1 MNDRDSD
8 VVGRNAIMLLL
19 ALTED
24 DPTVAAEN
32 IIHLWYS
39 AFITQSLQDDLKGKI
54 HELVQSICTKIEGK
68 SPDTVLGK
76 TWTFGSR
83 SLRLVLTKK
92 QWFDILSSLEPPP
105 GLTIERARE
114 IRRNVTLA
122 DQRLDFRE
130 RRYFG
135 QSPSLRASGQKF
147 REDGVLLPF
156 GTPRAAFIIPNPT
169 LFRDTNSWPMK
180 DDADPIHG
188 WRMSD
193 ISSALTGAATNDIY
207 GKLVVHLRD
216 QISRFHRRLSATDI
230 FFHLTNVNA
239 EDLYDYVQPVTFD
252 RIEVSNITDA
262 GYLGMPRTIAHIGH
276 LLKQPDEN
284 PHATLVALF
293 LNAVDEMYDDN
304 EKRKAMMSEMRQV
317 WSYMTPSPLTSP
329 YDPNV
334 IVGDIATQQ
343 VRDVDKHFERYMK
356 LQDFAKIVELSGM
369 EFKRQHTIIDPW
381 PLRLKKK
388 PHQKGGKE
396 EFLTLLGSGHS
407 GCERYMEW
415 RFKR

>member
-156 GTPRAAFIIPNPT
+156 GTPRAAFIIPNP
-169 LFRDTNSWPMK
+169 
-180 DDADPIHG
+180 
-188 WRMSD
+188 
-193 ISSALTGAATNDIY
+193 
-207 GKLVVHLRD
+207 
-216 QISRFHRRLSATDI
+216 
-230 FFHLTNVNA
+230 
-239 EDLYDYVQPVTFD
+239 
-252 RIEVSNITDA
+252 
-262 GYLGMPRTIAHIGH
+262 
-276 LLKQPDEN
+276 
-284 PHATLVALF
+284 
-293 LNAVDEMYDDN
+293 
-304 EKRKAMMSEMRQV
+304 
-317 WSYMTPSPLTSP
+317 
-329 YDPNV
+329 
-334 IVGDIATQQ
+334 
-343 VRDVDKHFERYMK
+343 
-356 LQDFAKIVELSGM
+356 
-369 EFKRQHTIIDPW
+369 
-381 PLRLKKK
+381 
-388 PHQKGGKE
+388 
-396 EFLTLLGSGHS
+396 
-407 GCERYMEW
+407 
-415 RFKR
+415 